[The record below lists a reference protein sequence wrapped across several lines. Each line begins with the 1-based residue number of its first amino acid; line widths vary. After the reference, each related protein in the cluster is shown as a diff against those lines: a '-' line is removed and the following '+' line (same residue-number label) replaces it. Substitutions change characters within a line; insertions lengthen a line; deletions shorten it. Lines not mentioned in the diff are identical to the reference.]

1 VRAPLGLRLERR
13 LTLPP
18 WLPVLVP
25 VASML
30 AALVICA
37 VILLITGH
45 DPISTYSTLFNQG
58 YVGQG
63 ALSNMLVTA
72 TPLIF
77 TGLAAAAAFRMQ
89 VFNIGGEGQLY
100 IGAMAA
106 SGIALAIAGAPTFV
120 IVVAMLATA
129 AVGGLLWAA
138 IPGVL
143 KALTGTSELIT
154 SLMLNYVAGLLITY
168 LIYDSHSYWRDL
180 SSFSARQ
187 FPQGKTLS
195 ANASWPSLNVLLSP
209 ATVLLLVVVA
219 TAAAWGWRAWRARR
233 ASRGAIALVV
243 GSVLGTAVL
252 ANGTPAQSVTLPLG
266 LAIGVLAS
274 VGVWVLYRQTR
285 FGYEARVVGDAPAA
299 ARYAGISQKR
309 KIIAVMVLSG
319 AIAAIGG
326 ASQIGDF
333 SHTLD
338 PRGLQQQSLGYTGIV
353 VAALARFH
361 SLSVPVVAL
370 VLGGLTNAGFS
381 LQGPNFPSGLVG
393 ILQGA
398 LVLCTLA
405 GSVLGQYSIRTGR
418 HQQAEE
424 AEPIGDASAADA
436 LLGQV

>member
-1 VRAPLGLRLERR
+1 
-13 LTLPP
+13 
-18 WLPVLVP
+18 
-25 VASML
+25 ML

-361 SLSVPVVAL
+361 PLSVPVVAL